1 MNIIRNIVNGLETE
15 NLIILAFL
23 ENFHRLAQ
31 GSISINNDYVY
42 TMTNRVGN
50 RLFKSTP

>member
-42 TMTNRVGN
+42 TNRVGN